1 MTHRALAW
9 PDRAV
14 IWLMLLGAV
23 RRPRGQTEGRDRKAR
38 SASLSARQDAPAP
51 ATPPGTMKF
60 RVTRRA
66 GLGPDPDQ
74 PAGNSVV
81 AGSNQVFAL
90 DPAGADWT
98 LSLNAKAEVEISY
111 QGVVVIK
118 GSNVFLAGEG
128 KPAAPNIT
136 VPSRG
141 RNQAVISGAVDGF
154 GLKVKGRAV
163 PLSAHELRIEL
174 DINAQ
179 KPMTGLFG
187 GGMAW
192 SVELD
197 SPVFREK
204 VGEPKLLLD
213 RTGWRWPV
221 RPGQDVMVRFDA
233 PLATLA
239 FVKDEKKDI
248 RTFFIGQSIRPGHG
262 QFNLTVTLPET
273 GRIMAPSEE
282 RYANPNASWF
292 RAALPWDAAPVDLTF
307 LNAADRPAG
316 RHGCVKV
323 AGDRLVFED
332 GTPARFWG
340 ANLSGPR
347 PVFHASRQYSGPGQA
362 DRPARLQPRQDRPA
376 RLGLGESQ
384 HLRHQLHG
392 HPASRSELARRPGL
406 WIKCLEDQGVYVWL
420 DMHWRRQLKPRD
432 GITEG

>member
-14 IWLMLLGAV
+14 IWLMLLGACQATA
-23 RRPRGQTEGRDRKAR
+23 RGQTEGRDQKAR

-90 DPAGADWT
+90 EPAGADWT
-98 LSLNAKAEVEISY
+98 LSLSAKAEVEISY

-128 KPAAPNIT
+128 KPAAPSIT

-221 RPGQDVMVRFDA
+221 RPGQDIMVRFDA

-239 FVKDEKKDI
+239 FVKDQKKDI

-273 GRIMAPSEE
+273 RPDHGPQRGTICEPE
-282 RYANPNASWF
+282 RQLVPRRFAVGCGAGGPHVPE
-292 RAALPWDAAPVDLTF
+292 RV
-307 LNAADRPAG
+307 RP
-316 RHGCVKV
+316 
-323 AGDRLVFED
+323 
-332 GTPARFWG
+332 
-340 ANLSGPR
+340 
-347 PVFHASRQYSGPGQA
+347 PG
-362 DRPARLQPRQDRPA
+362 RPARA
-376 RLGLGESQ
+376 
-384 HLRHQLHG
+384 HQG
-392 HPASRSELARRPGL
+392 RG
-406 WIKCLEDQGVYVWL
+406 
-420 DMHWRRQLKPRD
+420 
-432 GITEG
+432 